1 MAQGVEQG
9 TARFNGAFLI
19 LSIAICFPF
28 PIASAGEPNP
38 DAFVNQEAKG
48 NRGGNDSST
57 PMPSR
62 DCPPAPDHEG
72 GAHDEVLIE

>member
-1 MAQGVEQG
+1 MK
-9 TARFNGAFLI
+9 TSRWSFLI

-28 PIASAGEPNP
+28 SIASAGEPNP

>member
-1 MAQGVEQG
+1 MK
-9 TARFNGAFLI
+9 TSRWSFLI

>member
-1 MAQGVEQG
+1 MK
-9 TARFNGAFLI
+9 TSRLSFLI

-28 PIASAGEPNP
+28 SLASADEPNP
-38 DAFVNQEAKG
+38 DAFVNKEAKG
-48 NRGGNDSST
+48 NHGGNDSSS

-62 DCPPAPDHEG
+62 DCPPDGSHEG